1 MTTEDD
7 CWQDSSF
14 LLQEGTVSMKYL
26 SLCIPTNGIIEWV
39 FPVLDAIYD
48 QNVDPALWEVIVTDN
63 GDNAEFFERMTKY
76 AANHANLIY
85 KKTDAFL
92 FENQIEAL
100 RLASGEYLKFMNHR
114 SLLEP
119 GAILWLIQLVKETLN
134 EKPVM
139 YLSNG
144 ALKYRERQIYD
155 SFDNFVRGL
164 REFASWTTGVGVW
177 KSDFEKIPEDWKYN
191 RISPHSDVL
200 FWERHRD
207 KYLIDDKVWSHDID
221 SSHVKK
227 GKYDLYRAFGCE
239 EITVT
244 LNLFNDRDISAD
256 TLKHVMKA
264 YEKCLAGFYLEF
276 NILHRSCSYDL
287 NGFNDAMGIFL
298 NKRRVLLRAYAGILK
313 AIAVK
318 VYHKLFKG

>member
-1 MTTEDD
+1 
-7 CWQDSSF
+7 
-14 LLQEGTVSMKYL
+14 MKYL

-63 GDNAEFFERMTKY
+63 GDNAEFFKRMTKY
-76 AANHANLIY
+76 AASHANLIY

-100 RLASGEYLKFMNHR
+100 RLASGEYLKFLNHR

-134 EKPVM
+134 DKPVM

-155 SFDNFVRGL
+155 SFDGFVRGL

-177 KSDFEKIPEDWKYN
+177 KSDFDKIPLDWKYN

-239 EITVT
+239 EIMVT
-244 LNLFNDRDISAD
+244 LNLLNDGDICAD
-256 TLKHVMKA
+256 TLKYVIKC
-264 YEKCLAGFYLEF
+264 YEKYVAGLYLRF
-276 NILHRSCSYDL
+276 NILRKPCSYSLD
-287 NGFNDAMGIFL
+287 GFDDAMGIFL
-298 NKRRVLLRAYAGILK
+298 SKRRVLLMAYMRIPK
-313 AIAVK
+313 MIV
-318 VYHKLFKG
+318 VNVCRKLSKIRSQTE